1 MQLTQNND
9 GDDLLKRIV
18 EKQTDQEELSP
29 MDPPDAYA
37 PPALEVIPYEEMHPF
52 LQELRDEHEVFVE
65 KLDAFEKALLRIQES
80 GLEKGVEGKLRE
92 FYWFF
97 DNEIIKHS
105 QNEDKTL
112 FPLLHQRLIEKGEHS
127 QGPDTTTV
135 VNVLEDDHLEAV
147 QLAAI
152 SFNLFGLA
160 VRLPNPESQVVALDA
175 ALSQGKTL
183 VEHLKLHIF
192 REDNVVFP
200 QAQKYI
206 MEEELDIMAQS
217 KASP

>member
-9 GDDLLKRIV
+9 GDDLLKRMV

-52 LQELRDEHEVFVE
+52 LQGLRDEHEVFVE

-80 GLEKGVEGKLRE
+80 GLEKGVEGRLRE

-152 SFNLFGLA
+152 SLISSGSPCAYPIL
-160 VRLPNPESQVVALDA
+160 NPRWSLWMR
-175 ALSQGKTL
+175 
-183 VEHLKLHIF
+183 H
-192 REDNVVFP
+192 
-200 QAQKYI
+200 
-206 MEEELDIMAQS
+206 
-217 KASP
+217 